1 MFVFVYVLSVI
12 SVFFLY
18 WLTYRFLCGLWGLAV
33 LTKALV
39 SSINISIEKP
49 FRRSSFKCLYREGA
63 AAESSEGLFGMKV
76 AEA

>member
-1 MFVFVYVLSVI
+1 MFIAFYAVSLIFVFG
-12 SVFFLY
+12 LY
-18 WLTYRFLCGLWGLAV
+18 SLIFRILCGLWALQR
-33 LTKALV
+33 LTREWF

-49 FRRSSFKCLYREGA
+49 FRRSSFKRLYREGA